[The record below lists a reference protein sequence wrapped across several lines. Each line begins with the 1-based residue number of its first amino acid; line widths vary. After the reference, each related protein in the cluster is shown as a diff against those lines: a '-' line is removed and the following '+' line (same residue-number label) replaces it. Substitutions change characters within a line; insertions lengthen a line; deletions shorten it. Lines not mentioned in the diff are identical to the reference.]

1 MLVARKRPAPE
12 GALRRQDH
20 LLFQVLSFLVR
31 KRPAPEGALRP
42 SWCSRTAAT
51 GIRVRKRPAPEGA
64 LRREDLVLLLVP
76 LDVPERN
83 LAPEG
88 ALRPESPLRPCWR
101 SLSSESIQHQKVHEG
116 IYRHAPGHR
125 MPIFTLV
132 RQHLDILPSR
142 PSSRSHP

>member
-1 MLVARKRPAPE
+1 MLVVRKRPAPE

-31 KRPAPEGALRP
+31 KH
-42 SWCSRTAAT
+42 
-51 GIRVRKRPAPEGA
+51 PAPEGA

-116 IYRHAPGHR
+116 IYRHVPGDR
-125 MPIFTLV
+125 MPIFSLA
-132 RQHLDILPSR
+132 RQNLDILSSR
-142 PSSRSHP
+142 ASSRSRP